1 MDYIDG
7 MILIGGTVYNSFP
20 SNYKKQKKID
30 NDYSVLNLVYSEET
44 VVNKYPQVV
53 TQIVDRAMEINDV
66 EKRKF
71 VMMFTCESFMEYI
84 IKFDHR
90 INMYVVNNNSKQLP
104 LYFTRND
111 PEIAAHSQLY
121 NLFTE

>member
-1 MDYIDG
+1 
-7 MILIGGTVYNSFP
+7 
-20 SNYKKQKKID
+20 
-30 NDYSVLNLVYSEET
+30 
-44 VVNKYPQVV
+44 
-53 TQIVDRAMEINDV
+53 MEINDV

-111 PEIAAHSQLY
+111 PEIVAHS
-121 NLFTE
+121 